1 MYGRNS
7 VDKKDQQ
14 KELFKLILEEVL
26 VGITEK
32 EFANLIDTF
41 VELYENKFGTL
52 TLEDTE
58 PEEEELMHTK
68 EATEYLKK
76 FQL

>member
-1 MYGRNS
+1 M
-7 VDKKDQQ
+7 DKNQQ
-14 KELFKLILEEVL
+14 ELFKIILEEVL
-26 VGITEK
+26 VGISEK

>member
-1 MYGRNS
+1 M
-7 VDKKDQQ
+7 DKKDQQ